1 MDNRVKGSTTVE
13 IGGREYTLYFSW
25 DAIAKVEAQI
35 GKEAYDL
42 SDPNTLAI
50 FAAAGF
56 EAYHPDMTAD
66 QIKSL
71 SPPLIP
77 LLKAVNRAYN
87 YSYYGNEIIPE
98 EEKAPANP
106 LLPARI
112 VTGLKRF
119 FNRLFV
125 RASDPQTSGI

>member
-13 IGGREYTLYFSW
+13 IGGREYTLYYSW
-25 DAIAKVEAQI
+25 DAIAKIEAEI

-56 EAYHPDMTAD
+56 EKYHPELTAD

-77 LLKAVNRAYN
+77 LLQAVTRAYN
-87 YSYYGNEIIPE
+87 YSYYGKEIIPE
-98 EEKAPANP
+98 DERAPANP
-106 LLPARI
+106 PLPARI

-119 FNRLFV
+119 ISRLFV
-125 RASDPQTSGI
+125 RASDPQTSGT

>member
-25 DAIAKVEAQI
+25 DAIVKIQAEI

-50 FAAAGF
+50 FAAVGF
-56 EAYHPDMTAD
+56 EKYHPDMTAA

-77 LLKAVNRAYN
+77 LLQAVNRAYN
-87 YSYYGNEIIPE
+87 YSYYGQEIIPE
-98 EEKAPANP
+98 EERAPANP
-106 LLPARI
+106 RLPARI

-119 FNRLFV
+119 FNRRFE
-125 RASDPQTSGI
+125 RASDPQTFGT